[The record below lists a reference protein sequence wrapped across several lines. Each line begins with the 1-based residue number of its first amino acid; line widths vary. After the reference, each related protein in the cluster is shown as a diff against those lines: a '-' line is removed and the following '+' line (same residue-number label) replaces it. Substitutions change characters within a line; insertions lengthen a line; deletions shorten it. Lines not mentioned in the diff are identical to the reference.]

1 MGSMAAAISPALVG
15 FVKTQTGSIYL
26 AFGVI
31 GALLIVG
38 AILLLV
44 VIPARLLKEQKNV
57 QDQYAGQTENIATS
71 EMHSK

>member
-44 VIPARLLKEQKNV
+44 VIPARLLKEQKNI